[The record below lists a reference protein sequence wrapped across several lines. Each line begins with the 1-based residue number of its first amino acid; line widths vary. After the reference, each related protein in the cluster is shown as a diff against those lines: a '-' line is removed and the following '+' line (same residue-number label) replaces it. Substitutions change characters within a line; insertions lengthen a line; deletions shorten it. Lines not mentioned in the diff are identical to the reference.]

1 MRMILIAV
9 TLCLSVGEALAGSPL
24 QGRWEITMP
33 HDPGATGDLVVDA
46 EGRVLLNGASATS
59 GKSVHSRGYVSRL
72 TGAKAEITLT
82 DGDAVARMRCTL
94 QSADVLDCDD
104 VSRYG
109 VSATYSLR
117 RVGPG
122 PANLLTE
129 H

>member
-1 MRMILIAV
+1 MRMILIAM
-9 TLCLSVGEALAGSPL
+9 TLCLPVADAIAGSPL

-33 HDPGATGDLVVDA
+33 HDPGASGDILVDA
-46 EGRVLLNGASATS
+46 EGRAILNGTSTTS
-59 GKSVHSRGYVSRL
+59 GKSVHSRGYVSRF
-72 TGAKAEITLT
+72 TGGKAEITLT

-109 VSATYSLR
+109 VSSKYSLR